1 MTVRSIASRALQS
14 AIVPALAF
22 ALFTGVVQAAPQH
35 HDDHHDNHDD
45 HGNNFRFR
53 DEDRGHFAPHY
64 QKDVHHWQNNPHRPR
79 FERGQRIP
87 PNYRFQAVPR
97 SYYANVPP
105 PPAGYQ
111 YGYYDG
117 YVVAYNPTSRI
128 IADVLDLAAAA
139 TR

>member
-1 MTVRSIASRALQS
+1 MTVRSIAHRALQN
-14 AIVPALAF
+14 AIAPALAF
-22 ALFTGVVQAAPQH
+22 ALLTGVAQAVPQH
-35 HDDHHDNHDD
+35 RDDRRDNGRGQDFH
-45 HGNNFRFR
+45 FR

-64 QKDVHHWQNNPHRPR
+64 QKDISRWRNNPRRPH

-87 PNYRFQAVPR
+87 PNYRFQPVPR
-97 SYYANVPP
+97 SYYSQVPP
-105 PPAGYQ
+105 PPPGYQ